1 MTGIILIP
9 CQEEKNLTY
18 KEIRKNEEVRA
29 YLKKGNENLGV
40 LGYTDHSEVHCV
52 LVAERAAYIL
62 KKLDYTEHD
71 IELAKIAGM
80 MHDIGK
86 LKLSE
91 YLYGRNSGELSVE
104 EMKYMRMH
112 SKISF
117 DVLKNYDYSDN
128 IMKVVLYHHECYD
141 GSGYPD
147 NLKGT
152 DIPLGARILK
162 VTDEFAALISERP
175 YRKAFDI
182 DTAVNILIEEIKN
195 LDMRVFIEFQRMIHE
210 EETFEIIRNSK
221 VDLENL
227 SLEDILSFAD

>member
-1 MTGIILIP
+1 MNLLINIILAAGRLLMGHSTDINENEHL
-9 CQEEKNLTY
+9 QYIFNDYKSGIEHGILVANLTY
-18 KEIRKNEEVRA
+18 ELAKR
-29 YLKKGNENLGV
+29 L
-40 LGYTDHSEVHCV
+40 
-52 LVAERAAYIL
+52 
-62 KKLDYTEHD
+62 KLDERECY
-71 IELAKIAGM
+71 ELKIAGM

-128 IMKVVLYHHECYD
+128 IMKVVLYHHECFD

-162 VTDEFAALISERP
+162 VTDE
-175 YRKAFDI
+175 FDI

-221 VDLENL
+221 IDLDSL

>member
-1 MTGIILIP
+1 
-9 CQEEKNLTY
+9 
-18 KEIRKNEEVRA
+18 
-29 YLKKGNENLGV
+29 
-40 LGYTDHSEVHCV
+40 
-52 LVAERAAYIL
+52 
-62 KKLDYTEHD
+62 
-71 IELAKIAGM
+71 

-128 IMKVVLYHHECYD
+128 IMKVVLYHHECFD

-162 VTDEFAALISERP
+162 VTD
-175 YRKAFDI
+175 

-221 VDLENL
+221 IDLDSL

>member
-1 MTGIILIP
+1 MNNIKIKDNELGEYIVNDFKSGI
-9 CQEEKNLTY
+9 EH
-18 KEIRKNEEVRA
+18 
-29 YLKKGNENLGV
+29 G
-40 LGYTDHSEVHCV
+40 V
-52 LVAERAAYIL
+52 LVANLAYALAIRL
-62 KKLDYTEHD
+62 GLSEEDAY
-71 IELAKIAGM
+71 ELRVAGM
-80 MHDIGK
+80 VHDIGK

-91 YLYGRNSGELSVE
+91 YLYGRNSVELSVE

-128 IMKVVLYHHECYD
+128 IMKVVLWHHECYD

-147 NLKGT
+147 NLRGT

-162 VTDEFAALISERP
+162 VADEFAALISDRP

-182 DTAVNILIEEIKN
+182 DTAVDILIEEIKN

-210 EETFEIIRNSK
+210 EETFELIRNSK
-221 VDLENL
+221 IELDAL

>member
-1 MTGIILIP
+1 MGYNTEISDAEQLQYIFNDYKNGIEHGVLVA
-9 CQEEKNLTY
+9 NLTY
-18 KEIRKNEEVRA
+18 QLAKRMGLSEEEC
-29 YLKKGNENLGV
+29 Y
-40 LGYTDHSEVHCV
+40 
-52 LVAERAAYIL
+52 
-62 KKLDYTEHD
+62 
-71 IELAKIAGM
+71 ELKIAGM

-91 YLYGRNSGELSVE
+91 YLYGRNSVELSVE

-117 DVLKNYDYSDN
+117 DVLKNYEYSDN
-128 IMKVVLYHHECYD
+128 IMKVVLWHHECYD

-152 DIPLGARILK
+152 GIPLGARILK
-162 VTDEFAALISERP
+162 VADEFAALISDRP
-175 YRKAFDI
+175 YRKAFDV

-195 LDMRVFIEFQRMIHE
+195 LDMKVFIEFQRMIHE

-227 SLEDILSFAD
+227 SLKDILSFAD

>member
-1 MTGIILIP
+1 MKNNNNELIDYMINDFKSGIKHGVLVA
-9 CQEEKNLTY
+9 NLTY
-18 KEIRKNEEVRA
+18 
-29 YLKKGNENLGV
+29 
-40 LGYTDHSEVHCV
+40 
-52 LVAERAAYIL
+52 
-62 KKLDYTEHD
+62 
-71 IELAKIAGM
+71 ELAQMCGLSKDEAYELKIAAM
-80 MHDIGK
+80 VHDVGK

-91 YLYGRNSGELSVE
+91 YLYGRTDEALPE
-104 EMKYMRMH
+104 DEKQYMSMH
-112 SKISF
+112 SKISY
-117 DVLKNYDYSDN
+117 DLLKKYDYSDN

-162 VTDEFAALISERP
+162 VTDEFAALISDRP

>member
-1 MTGIILIP
+1 MNLLINIILAAGRLLMGRSTDINENEHL
-9 CQEEKNLTY
+9 QYIFNDYKSGIEHGILVANLTY
-18 KEIRKNEEVRA
+18 ELAKR
-29 YLKKGNENLGV
+29 L
-40 LGYTDHSEVHCV
+40 
-52 LVAERAAYIL
+52 
-62 KKLDYTEHD
+62 KLDERECY
-71 IELAKIAGM
+71 ELKIAGM

-128 IMKVVLYHHECYD
+128 IMKVVLYHHECLD

-162 VTDEFAALISERP
+162 VTDEFAALISDRP

-221 VDLENL
+221 IDLDSL

>member
-1 MTGIILIP
+1 MNLLINIILAAGRLLMGHSTDIN
-9 CQEEKNLTY
+9 ENEHKSGIEHGILVANLTY
-18 KEIRKNEEVRA
+18 
-29 YLKKGNENLGV
+29 
-40 LGYTDHSEVHCV
+40 
-52 LVAERAAYIL
+52 
-62 KKLDYTEHD
+62 
-71 IELAKIAGM
+71 ELAKRLELDERECYELKIAGM

-128 IMKVVLYHHECYD
+128 IMKVVLYHHECFD

-147 NLKGT
+147 NLKET

-162 VTDEFAALISERP
+162 VTDEFAALISDRP
-175 YRKAFDI
+175 YRK
-182 DTAVNILIEEIKN
+182 AVNILIEEIKN

-221 VDLENL
+221 IDLDSL

>member
-1 MTGIILIP
+1 MGHNNIKDEELLEYVVKDFKSGIQHGILVA
-9 CQEEKNLTY
+9 NLTY
-18 KEIRKNEEVRA
+18 
-29 YLKKGNENLGV
+29 
-40 LGYTDHSEVHCV
+40 
-52 LVAERAAYIL
+52 
-62 KKLDYTEHD
+62 
-71 IELAKIAGM
+71 ELAKRLGLDEEECQELKVAGM
-80 MHDIGK
+80 LHDIGK

-91 YLYGRNSGELSVE
+91 YLYGRNSDELSVE
-104 EMKYMRMH
+104 ELKYMRMH

-128 IMKVVLYHHECYD
+128 IKKVVLWHHECYD

-162 VTDEFAALISERP
+162 VADEFAALISDRP
-175 YRKAFDI
+175 YRKAFDV

-210 EETFEIIRNSK
+210 EETFEIISNCKIDLNS
-221 VDLENL
+221 L
-227 SLEDILSFAD
+227 SLNDILSFAD

>member
-1 MTGIILIP
+1 MG
-9 CQEEKNLTY
+9 
-18 KEIRKNEEVRA
+18 
-29 YLKKGNENLGV
+29 
-40 LGYTDHSEVHCV
+40 
-52 LVAERAAYIL
+52 
-62 KKLDYTEHD
+62 
-71 IELAKIAGM
+71 
-80 MHDIGK
+80 
-86 LKLSE
+86 
-91 YLYGRNSGELSVE
+91 
-104 EMKYMRMH
+104 MH
-112 SKISF
+112 SKISY
-117 DVLKNYDYSDN
+117 DVLKKYDYSDN
-128 IMKVVLYHHECYD
+128 IMEVVLLHHECYD

-227 SLEDILSFAD
+227 SLKDILSFAD